1 MSSRFYNV
9 LIMKPLSNG
18 NRIFREPSNPRL
30 KTDVENARLLGL
42 AFSPRLSRMAL
53 DFFLTER

>member
-1 MSSRFYNV
+1 MTIQNDSGV
-9 LIMKPLSNG
+9 LAP
-18 NRIFREPSNPRL
+18 NPRL
-30 KTDVENARLLGL
+30 KSDVENARLLGL